1 MTRRLTWL
9 FAATTGVAVAN
20 LYYVQPL
27 LALIG
32 RDLHTTASATGL
44 LVTATQVGYVLG
56 ILLIV
61 PRGDTRARHRLIPTV
76 MTLSAGALA
85 LCAAAP
91 SFPALTVSLLLVGL
105 TTVSGQI
112 IIALAGDLADDG
124 QRGRVVGTVGSGLLV
139 GILGARIVG
148 GLIAEL
154 AGWRVTF
161 AAAAGLTLATAAA
174 QWRYAPRARRRS
186 ASVPYRALLR
196 SVVTIAARTRGLGS
210 IMLLGALT
218 MFVFTLFWTSI
229 TFLLSEAPF
238 RYGSFAIGLFG
249 LAGLVGAVA
258 AQGGGRL
265 HDHGHDLAGTIVA
278 WLVVLVAFGVF
289 ALGGHSLVLLLVGTV
304 LFDLAIQ
311 TQRILNQSQAFAL
324 APNSRSRVNSAYI
337 AGNFMGAAC
346 GSLLATTLWAIDRW
360 PAVTSVGACAALV
373 ALAICTTR
381 ALTGAATGGPRWK
394 RYTVPQTRPAT
405 RQGRPRVQAASDP
418 VSRIHPTF
426 VASACSSVG
435 TSAPR
440 NSGAHDDT
448 TGHLAVDSRVSEDS
462 PR

>member
-1 MTRRLTWL
+1 MTRRLALL

-32 RDLHTTASATGL
+32 RDLHTTSSATGL

-61 PRGDTRARHRLIPTV
+61 PLGDTRARHRLIPT
-76 MTLSAGALA
+76 MMALSAGALA

-91 SFPALTVSLLLVGL
+91 SFLALTVGLLLVGL

-112 IIALAGDLADDG
+112 VTAFAGDLADDK
-124 QRGRVVGTVGSGLLV
+124 QRGRVVGTVVSGLLV

-161 AAAAGLTLATAAA
+161 AAASALTLAMAAA
-174 QWRYAPRARRRS
+174 QWHYAPRAPRRS
-186 ASVPYRALLR
+186 ATVPYRTLLR
-196 SVVTIAARTRGLGS
+196 SVVTIATRTRGLGS

-218 MFVFTLFWTSI
+218 MFVFTLFWTSL
-229 TFLLSEAPF
+229 TFLLSAAPF

-249 LAGLVGAVA
+249 LAGLFGAAA

-265 HDHGHDLAGTIVA
+265 HDHSHDLAGTIIA
-278 WLVVLVAFGVF
+278 WLLVLVAFGF
-289 ALGGHSLVLLLVGTV
+289 CALGGHSVVWLLAGTV

-324 APNSRSRVNSAYI
+324 APNSRSCVNTAYV
-337 AGNFMGAAC
+337 AGNFIGAVC
-346 GSLLATTLWAIDRW
+346 GSLLATALWAFDRW
-360 PAVTSVGACAALV
+360 PAVTGTGAGIALL
-373 ALAICTTR
+373 ALAICAVR
-381 ALTGAATGGPRWK
+381 ALRP
-394 RYTVPQTRPAT
+394 PRPAADGPGVVS
-405 RQGRPRVQAASDP
+405 GR
-418 VSRIHPTF
+418 
-426 VASACSSVG
+426 
-435 TSAPR
+435 
-440 NSGAHDDT
+440 GARRT
-448 TGHLAVDSRVSEDS
+448 TGLEWVRGV
-462 PR
+462 RLVGRG

>member
-1 MTRRLTWL
+1 MTQRLTWL

-61 PRGDTRARHRLIPTV
+61 PLGDTRARHRLIPTV

-85 LCAAAP
+85 LSAAAP
-91 SFPALTVSLLLVGL
+91 SFPALTVGLLLVGL

-112 IIALAGDLADDG
+112 IIAFAGDLADDG
-124 QRGRVVGTVGSGLLV
+124 QRGRVVGTVVSGLLV

-161 AAAAGLTLATAAA
+161 AAAAALTLATAGA
-174 QWRYAPRARRRS
+174 QWRYAPQAPRRS

-249 LAGLVGAVA
+249 LAGLAVAAA

-278 WLVVLVAFGVF
+278 WLVVLAAFGVF
-289 ALGGHSLVLLLVGTV
+289 ALGGRSLVLLLVGTV

-324 APNSRSRVNSAYI
+324 APNSRSRVNTAYI

-346 GSLLATTLWAIDRW
+346 GSLLATALWAIDRW
-360 PAVTSVGACAALV
+360 PAVTIAGACTALV

-381 ALTGAATGGPRWK
+381 AF
-394 RYTVPQTRPAT
+394 TV
-405 RQGRPRVQAASDP
+405 AASGG
-418 VSRIHPTF
+418 RKTHPTF
-426 VASACSSVG
+426 VASACSGVG
-435 TSAPR
+435 ARAPR
-440 NSGAHDDT
+440 SSGTRDDIA
-448 TGHLAVDSRVSEDS
+448 GHLAADSRVSKD
-462 PR
+462 PQR